1 MTSLSETCN
10 YDLSKVKEITDIS
23 RNSVAIEARLIALA
37 AWMKEQYGGTMIQA
51 LKTVLPIKQKEN
63 AKVKKHLRLL
73 LTEEESRGEAGFLSE
88 KESESKSET
97 SGSFDG
103 STGSGL

>member
-1 MTSLSETCN
+1 
-10 YDLSKVKEITDIS
+10 
-23 RNSVAIEARLIALA
+23 
-37 AWMKEQYGGTMIQA
+37 MKEQYGGTMIQA

-73 LTEEESRGEAGFLSE
+73 LTEEESRE
-88 KESESKSET
+88 KLAFIRKRIRKQERDF
-97 SGSFDG
+97 GSFDG